1 MISKKDKKFLLEV
14 LNIDSDNYSI
24 DELNDMLDDIIE
36 ELNDSIKNK
45 LVGIRLIR
53 NELEEFE

>member
-14 LNIDSDNYSI
+14 LNIDADNYSI
-24 DELNDMLDDIIE
+24 DELNDILDEIIE

-45 LVGIRLIR
+45 LTGIKLIR